1 MALSFVQDKTPVD
14 LLKMPL
20 ESMRQNLR
28 ARFDSIEMDNSA
40 VTSQMKVFL
49 RVRPFKKQEIEKEE
63 DQVRR
68 MFLNALQNLNYVK
81 LNIALI

>member
-28 ARFDSIEMDNSA
+28 ARFDSIEMDRSR
-40 VTSQMKVFL
+40 TSQMKVFL
-49 RVRPFKKQEIEKEE
+49 RMRPFKKQELEKEE

-68 MFLNALQNLNYVK
+68 
-81 LNIALI
+81 